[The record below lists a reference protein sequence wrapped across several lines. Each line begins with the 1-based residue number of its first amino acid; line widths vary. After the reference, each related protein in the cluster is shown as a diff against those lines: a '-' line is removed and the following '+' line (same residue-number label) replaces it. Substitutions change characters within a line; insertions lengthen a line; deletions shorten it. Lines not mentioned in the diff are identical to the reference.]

1 MKRGLFSKGAR
12 RETRRKRLRRF
23 GGGAFHFPISMRL
36 LLVFFL
42 QKIAEFVVIEKR
54 LFLRK
59 RHEGLA
65 LQTEKDF
72 LRTPQ
77 FFLREFFLLLFH
89 ARRLP

>member
-1 MKRGLFSKGAR
+1 
-12 RETRRKRLRRF
+12 LR
-23 GGGAFHFPISMRL
+23 I

-42 QKIAEFVVIEKR
+42 QKIAEFVIVDKR

-72 LRTPQ
+72 LRAPQ

-89 ARRLP
+89 ALRLP